1 MISIEKL
8 ETTLKSLN
16 MTVFIWKILSLVVDI
31 FGIIGYYTNTAALK
45 NGTYEKAGLS
55 SQQIEQVRQAM
66 TPWVLVSYLIAI
78 VLNAVIIY
86 LLFKNHKAIKDK
98 DYIGYWPYY
107 LSLGFLILPIIT
119 QIMTGFSWLAAAIYL
134 VQAVI
139 IVFTYLKAKQ
149 LNEVG

>member
-16 MTVFIWKILSLVVDI
+16 MTVFVWKILSLVFDV
-31 FGIIGYYTNTAALK
+31 FGIIGYYTNIASLK
-45 NGTYEKAGLS
+45 NGTYEKAGMS
-55 SQQIEQVRQAM
+55 SQQIEQARQAVA
-66 TPWVLVSYLIAI
+66 PWFLASYLLAL

-86 LLFKNHKAIKDK
+86 LLFKNHKAIKNK
-98 DYIGYWPYY
+98 DYISYWPYY
-107 LSLGFLILPIIT
+107 LSLGFLILPVIT
-119 QIMTGFSWLAAAIYL
+119 QMITGFGWLAVAIYL